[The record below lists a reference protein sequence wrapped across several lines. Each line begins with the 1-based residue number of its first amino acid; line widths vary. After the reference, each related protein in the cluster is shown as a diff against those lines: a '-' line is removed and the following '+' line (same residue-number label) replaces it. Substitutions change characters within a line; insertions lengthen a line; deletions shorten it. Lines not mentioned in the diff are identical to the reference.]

1 MPTTP
6 SHFRLVFAAACGIV
20 LGQLSSP
27 DPLTAAEP
35 KTLRVATDFPG
46 GAAEVLDIDQP
57 QHLIRFQVPETKTE
71 ALRSWWYMHVT
82 GITPGTEL
90 KLELV
95 FGKSKAQRAS
105 YSTDQRT
112 WLFTEPATENEQ
124 TGAFLYRQ
132 KINAK
137 EAWFAW
143 YQPYLLANAEELV
156 NRVSRRP
163 HVTKFVLCQSEAN
176 RPVWGVRIA
185 EPGVPDD
192 HRFGVWIQARQHAW
206 ETGGSWTAHGL
217 IEWLSSDDPQAIA
230 LRRKASI
237 TVIPIMDVDSVEA
250 GLGGKWQTPHDHNRD
265 WSDQPH
271 WKAVQAAQKE
281 LKQLDA
287 AGSLDIALDLHDP
300 GWEGVFEFWCN
311 PYPVMKGIRRRN
323 TDRFLGAAKQH
334 IVGPL
339 KFDPEVYS
347 PYTID
352 TPTAGNWLSQRT
364 RPHVVGGTCEIGV
377 CPPSGFQGQPPSFQ
391 LTAGR
396 ELGITIE
403 RYLDA
408 RNRRDE

>member
-1 MPTTP
+1 MRGTSSRVSMLLILISGLLTMQWNLSLPC
-6 SHFRLVFAAACGIV
+6 AA
-20 LGQLSSP
+20 
-27 DPLTAAEP
+27 DET
-35 KTLRVATDFPG
+35 KLRVATDFPG
-46 GAAEVLDIDQP
+46 GAAEVLDIDQSKY
-57 QHLIRFQVPETKTE
+57 LIRFQVPETKTE

-82 GITPGTEL
+82 GIKPGSEL
-90 KLELV
+90 QLELV

-105 YSTDQRT
+105 YTTDRKK
-112 WLFTEPATENEQ
+112 WLFTEPATENEK

-132 KINAK
+132 KIDTT

-143 YQPYLLANAEELV
+143 YQPYLLENAEEII
-156 NRVSRRP
+156 NRVSKQP
-163 HVTKFVLCQSEAN
+163 HFQKFVLCQSEAN
-176 RPVWGVRIA
+176 RPVPGIRVS
-185 EPGVPDD
+185 EPGVTEEQ
-192 HRFGVWIQARQHAW
+192 RFGVWIQARQHAW

-217 IEWLSSDDPQAIA
+217 IEWLASDAPEAAA

-237 TVIPIMDVDSVEA
+237 TIVPIMDVDSVEA
-250 GLGGKWQTPHDHNRD
+250 GLGGKWQNPHDHNRD
-265 WSDQPH
+265 WSDNPH

-287 AGSLDIALDLHDP
+287 ANKLDIALDLHDP

-323 TDRFLGAAKQH
+323 TDRFLSAAKQE

-377 CPPSGFQGQPPSFQ
+377 CPPPGFQGNPPSFQ

-396 ELGITIE
+396 ELGLSLL
-403 RYLDA
+403 RYLELS
-408 RNRRDE
+408 NRQAP